1 MRYKPVNGSLTTEIT
16 EIIDIILGKKL
27 TTETP
32 RRRVEK

>member
-1 MRYKPVNGSLTTEIT
+1 MRYNPENSNLTTEIT

-27 TTETP
+27 TTEIP